1 MSETISAQKA
11 ETSLVEGV
19 QETATSA
26 CPHAVA
32 SECNGRSEKRKCI
45 NPILDAP
52 QRAGEELWTP
62 LPQRLLAA
70 LLCSVQFIHFENCAK
85 QQAIITPT
93 RCSFLPLI
101 QFSLSLSVPDYP
113 IELICST

>member
-1 MSETISAQKA
+1 MMSATFWTVAQRKCLRRLPPKRPI
-11 ETSLVEGV
+11 TSLVEGV

-52 QRAGEELWTP
+52 QRARAGSVAELLFSSRT
-62 LPQRLLAA
+62 A
-70 LLCSVQFIHFENCAK
+70 LG
-85 QQAIITPT
+85 
-93 RCSFLPLI
+93 
-101 QFSLSLSVPDYP
+101 
-113 IELICST
+113 